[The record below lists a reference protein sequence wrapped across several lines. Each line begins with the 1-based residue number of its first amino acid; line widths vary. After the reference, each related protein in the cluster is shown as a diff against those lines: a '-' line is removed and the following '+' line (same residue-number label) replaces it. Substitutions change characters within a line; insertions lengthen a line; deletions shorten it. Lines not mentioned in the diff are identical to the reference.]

1 MKNRI
6 MKKLGLFILSGV
18 LFAATTNAQVKTPM
32 PSPTA
37 EIEQKIGL
45 SEIEIEYSRPGVKG
59 RTIFGD
65 LVPFGEMWRTGANGP
80 CVIDF
85 DDETMVEGNKIAKG
99 KYAMFTIPGED
110 MWTIVLNS
118 NTKKNAWEY
127 DESTEAARFEVK
139 PVKIPSKKET
149 FTIEFDEITDASAT
163 LNLVWENTR
172 VPIKLTLNTDEAVM
186 ASIKDALAGPSA
198 GSYYQAARYY
208 YQNKKDLKMSL
219 DWITKACN
227 MDPDKYWMLKWKAEI
242 QFANGL
248 KKEAIATA
256 TKSKELAAKAENK
269 DYVKLNE
276 DNIAKWSKK

>member
-1 MKNRI
+1 MKE
-6 MKKLGLFILSGV
+6 LGLFILSGA
-18 LFAATTNAQVKTPM
+18 LFATTINAQVKTPM

-65 LVPFGEMWRTGANGP
+65 LVPYGDMWRTGANGP
-80 CVIDF
+80 TIVEF
-85 DDETMVEGNKIAKG
+85 DDETMVEGNKVEKG
-99 KYAMFTIPGED
+99 KYAMFTIPGEE
-110 MWTIVLNS
+110 MWTIIFNS
-118 NTKKNAWEY
+118 NTKNNVWNY
-127 DESTEAARFEVK
+127 DESTETARFEVK
-139 PVKIPSKKET
+139 SVKTESKKET

-172 VPIKLTLNTDEAVM
+172 VPIKLTLNTEEAVM
-186 ASIKDALAGPSA
+186 ASIDKALAGPDA

-208 YQNKKDLKMSL
+208 YQNDKDLKKSL
-219 DWITKACN
+219 EWITKACD

-242 QFANGL
+242 QAANDM